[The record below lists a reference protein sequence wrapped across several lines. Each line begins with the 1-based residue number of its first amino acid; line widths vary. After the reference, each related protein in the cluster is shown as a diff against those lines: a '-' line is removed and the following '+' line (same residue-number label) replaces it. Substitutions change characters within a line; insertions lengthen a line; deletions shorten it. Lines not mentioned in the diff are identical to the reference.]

1 MSFEFDWNGEKI
13 KAQSKEAAG
22 QAINEVG
29 EAVLTEANK
38 TVPHDEGT
46 LERSGTVHTNFE
58 ELITGISYDTPYA
71 VRWHEAPPGTINFKD
86 PKARTKWLELTVKEM
101 SDKIENHLANKFQSE
116 MK

>member
-1 MSFEFDWNGEKI
+1 MSFEFKWYGKKI

-22 QAINEVG
+22 QAINRAA

-46 LERSGTVHTNFE
+46 LERSGTVETDFDN
-58 ELITGISYDTPYA
+58 LITAVGYDTPYA
-71 VRWHEAPPGTINFKD
+71 VRWHEAPPGTVNFSD
-86 PKARTKWLELTVKEM
+86 PRARTKWLEKTVREM
-101 SDKIENHLANKFQSE
+101 SDKIENHLANKFKSE